1 MKTPYRGRFAPSP
14 TGPLH
19 FGSIVAAMGSH
30 LQARSR
36 GGEWLVRIEDIDP
49 PREMPG
55 TADAILHSLERLGLG
70 WDGAIVYQSHRSE
83 AYLTAI
89 DELRRDGRLYA
100 CRCSRKDLIARHP
113 PDAPPLVYDG
123 HCRRIKPDPAHPAAL
138 RLITEA
144 GRVVF
149 DDLLRGPIAQN
160 LAIEV
165 GDFIIHRADGL
176 FAYQLAV
183 VVDDAAQGINEI
195 VRGADLLD
203 NTPRQIHLQALLGL
217 PTPRYA
223 HLPVAVNPQGQKLSK
238 QTGAASID
246 HLRPQQLI
254 IQALEFLGQQPP
266 AELAD
271 ATLDELWRWA
281 IASWQLDRVPRD
293 DRVAPEAE
301 AR

>member
-1 MKTPYRGRFAPSP
+1 MKPPYRGRFAPSP

-19 FGSIVAAMGSH
+19 FGSIAAAMGSY
-30 LQARSR
+30 LQARNQ

-55 TADAILHSLERLGLG
+55 AADAIPHSLERLGLG

-113 PDAPPLVYDG
+113 PDAPLLIYDS
-123 HCRRIKPDPAHPAAL
+123 HCRRIKPNPTRPAAL
-138 RLITEA
+138 RLITEDTP
-144 GRVVF
+144 VTF
-149 DDLLRGPIAQN
+149 DDRLLGPIVQN
-160 LAIEV
+160 LAAEV
-165 GDFIIHRADGL
+165 GDFIIRRADGL
-176 FAYQLAV
+176 FSYQLAV
-183 VVDDAAQGINEI
+183 VVDDAAQGITEI

-203 NTPRQIHLQALLGL
+203 NTPRQIYLQSLLGL

-223 HLPVAVNPQGQKLSK
+223 HLPVAINPQGQKLSK
-238 QTGAASID
+238 QTGAASVD
-246 HLRPQQLI
+246 HVRPQRLI
-254 IQALEFLGQQPP
+254 IQVLEFLGQQPP
-266 AELAD
+266 SELAD

-281 IASWQLDRVPRD
+281 IASWRLDRVPRD
-293 DRVAPEAE
+293 DRLAPAIGY
-301 AR
+301 